1 MTSPSCRATAIL
13 KAKSGQEQALLDF
26 TLEVMPRI
34 RKVDGLHKVE
44 VSRSVSD
51 PGRLLLYYWWD
62 SPAHSQRYVSGPLYA
77 SLAPRLQALVQ
88 EHSLVLAE
96 IVDEGPL

>member
-1 MTSPSCRATAIL
+1 MTSPSCRVAAVL

-26 TLEVMPRI
+26 TLEVMPQI
-34 RKVDGLHKVE
+34 RRVDGLHKIE
-44 VSRSVSD
+44 VSRSITD

-62 SPAHSQRYVSGPLYA
+62 SPAHSQRYVGGPLY
-77 SLAPRLQALVQ
+77 SKIAPRLQALVQ

-96 IVDEGPL
+96 VVDG